1 MTTPRQTIREV
12 LSFLTEVPTL
22 PQGMGVPELVRLGA
36 DCWEAAT
43 KLRSLTETIKE
54 RLRVAAPRTP
64 GQHLLRGPGAV
75 CQVTVQAPQ
84 PTLRPEVDV
93 MTLRQVLGPDFL
105 RLFRVQE
112 VVTPRE
118 DFEKTLLGVDPSRKA
133 LVLAAVDM
141 ADHKPRMSFQRT
153 P

>member
-1 MTTPRQTIREV
+1 MTTRDAIRQV
-12 LSFLTEVPTL
+12 LDLLKDMSSIPS
-22 PQGMGVPELVRLGA
+22 GASVPELVRLGA
-36 DCWEAAT
+36 DCWDAAN
-43 KLRSLTETIKE
+43 KLRAMAEVVKDQ
-54 RLRVAAPRTP
+54 LRVVTHKTA

-75 CQVTVQAPQ
+75 CQVTIQTPQ
-84 PTLRPEVDV
+84 PTLRQEVDV
-93 MTLRQVLGPDFL
+93 VTLRQALGPDFQ

-118 DFEKTLLGVDPSRKA
+118 DFEKALLGVDSSKRP

-141 ADHKPRMSFQRT
+141 VDHKPRMSFQRT